1 MIERLAESSG
11 KIIGYRVV
19 GRLTEADYLDIL
31 TPDMEKNIREYTRIR
46 VLFLMENFEG
56 WTVGGAWEDFT
67 LGPKFRDVEK
77 LAVVVDETW
86 DEWMT
91 WLFRVFSAVTGMKLR
106 VFKKER
112 LTEAW
117 DWLKSEEK
125 EK

>member
-11 KIIGYRVV
+11 NVIGFRLA

-31 TPDMEKNIREYTRIR
+31 TPEIEKSIHEYSRIN
-46 VLFLMENFEG
+46 VLLLMENFEG

-77 LAVVVDETW
+77 LAVVVDKTW

-91 WLFRVFSAVTGMKLR
+91 WLFRVFTAVTGTKLR
-106 VFKKER
+106 FFRKER

-117 DWLKSEEK
+117 DWLKSVEK
-125 EK
+125 

>member
-11 KIIGYRVV
+11 KTIGYRVV
-19 GRLTEADYLDIL
+19 GRLTEADYLDTLI
-31 TPDMEKNIREYTRIR
+31 PEIDKNIKEFSRIR

-67 LGPKFRDVEK
+67 LGPKFRDVER

-91 WLFRVFSAVTGMKLR
+91 WLFRVFTKVTGTNLR
-106 VFKKER
+106 IFKKDGSR
-112 LTEAW
+112 KHGTG
-117 DWLKSEEK
+117 
-125 EK
+125 

>member
-1 MIERLAESSG
+1 MIEKLAESSG
-11 KIIGYRVV
+11 KTIGFRVV
-19 GRLTEADYLDIL
+19 GKLTESDYMDLLI
-31 TPDMEKNIREYTRIR
+31 PEFEKSIKEYSRIR

-67 LGPKFRDVEK
+67 LGPKFWDVEK
-77 LAVVVDETW
+77 LAMVVDETW

-91 WLFRVFSAVTGMKLR
+91 WLFRVFTRVTGNELR
-106 VFKKER
+106 FFKKER
-112 LTEAW
+112 LPEAW